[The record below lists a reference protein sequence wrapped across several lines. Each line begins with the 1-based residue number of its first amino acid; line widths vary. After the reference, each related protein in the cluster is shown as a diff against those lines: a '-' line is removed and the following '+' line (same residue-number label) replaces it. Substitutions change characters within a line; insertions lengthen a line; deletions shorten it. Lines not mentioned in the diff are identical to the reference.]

1 MSNESGGGA
10 GPSAGATD
18 RSEQTFLGSSLRVLG
33 GVAALGAFGLWV
45 WFVIAN
51 FGRLWER
58 VSSFGPGP
66 GRASKL
72 EVAWAL
78 LGWAMGPVFAVAIFA
93 CLAAGADGIAARWR
107 HREPGSR
114 GSAES

>member
-1 MSNESGGGA
+1 MTGSPGGEES
-10 GPSAGATD
+10 SAHAADGTV
-18 RSEQTFLGSSLRVLG
+18 QTLIGSALRVLG
-33 GVAALGAFGLWV
+33 SVAALGAFGLWV

-51 FGRLWER
+51 FSRLWER

-78 LGWAMGPVFAVAIFA
+78 LGWAMGPVSAILIFA
-93 CLAAGADGIAARWR
+93 CLAAGVERLTARLR
-107 HREPGSR
+107 GRGPGSR